1 MQLLKEDGQ
10 LPERSIHGFA
20 RGLAAALQHLHA
32 TGMAYC
38 DLKPSNILLD
48 ESGTVKLGG
57 FGLSRKMSSAAKS
70 GAQHVGISCYVFQP
84 HVLI

>member
-1 MQLLKEDGQ
+1 MLLLKEDGQ

-32 TGMAYC
+32 AGMAYC

-57 FGLSRKMSSAAKS
+57 FGLSRKMSMAKL
-70 GAQHVGISCYVFQP
+70 GAQHVGISSTSLLYSST
-84 HVLI
+84 H